1 MKKFVYSLSVLLLTV
16 PIVMA
21 QTTGGTINGNSAASS
36 ALQTLA
42 TWSKPT
48 IEALAILL
56 LIMGIIASG
65 FELFKRSIG
74 WAIGL
79 FVGASVIF
87 AVLWGIAGPVQSVL
101 TAMASAVSVSSSP

>member
-1 MKKFVYSLSVLLLTV
+1 MKKFVYSLSVFLLTV
-16 PIVMA
+16 PVAMA
-21 QTTGGTINGNSAASS
+21 QTSNSGFGNSAASS

-42 TWSKPT
+42 QWSKPT

-87 AVLWGIAGPVQSVL
+87 AVLWGIAGPVQNVL
-101 TAMASAVSVSSSP
+101 TSMAAAVSVSSTP